1 MTLYEKLFDL
11 KYRQGVPTCDLV
23 HRFPSHIER
32 VNEVALLDIP
42 EKVLREVVPE
52 KDIFE
57 RLMNLKKRLLKDA
70 P

>member
-11 KYRQGVPTCDLV
+11 KYRQGISTCDLA

-42 EKVLREVVPE
+42 KKVLREVVSE
-52 KDIFE
+52 KEVLE
-57 RLMNLKKRLLKDA
+57 RLMNLKKQFLKKN
-70 P
+70 